1 MTIKLKRI
9 QRNFQTREKRENRER
24 ERERE
29 ATKKKKVSKQIEK
42 MPFFIKFNLGAK

>member
-1 MTIKLKRI
+1 MRGKNNK
-9 QRNFQTREKRENRER
+9 EKIER

>member
-1 MTIKLKRI
+1 MRGKNNK
-9 QRNFQTREKRENRER
+9 EKI